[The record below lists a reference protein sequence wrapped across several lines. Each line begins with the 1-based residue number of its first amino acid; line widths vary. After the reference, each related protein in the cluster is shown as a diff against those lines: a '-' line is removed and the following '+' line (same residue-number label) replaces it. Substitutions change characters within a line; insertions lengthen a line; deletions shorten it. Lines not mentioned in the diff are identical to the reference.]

1 MKDLLKKI
9 TEIKPILIGL
19 GEMDHGVHTEIL
31 KQLLNNLDSVNGIFL
46 EYPVGYQNSINEYI
60 KSGILDQNLTQLLAG
75 AESEGK
81 NLKQTLTVILDFAR
95 KKRVPVIC
103 IDSSKEKNE
112 MYFSKSKYGSY
123 FLRSGSRD
131 EDMYLNIVENLEKR
145 SGTWIIIA
153 HAAHLD
159 FSFDMHK
166 DDPSLGKRLNTQME
180 RKFFNICLLKNSQ
193 TKEARCIFTD
203 KQLDLSGKKLLEN
216 DDYSFLIEDGKI
228 KGFQALIIYS

>member
-81 NLKQTLTVILDFAR
+81 NLKQTLTVILDFAK

-103 IDSSKEKNE
+103 IDSSKVQTNE
-112 MYFSKSKYGSY
+112 YDKKSDIGYW
-123 FLRSGSRD
+123 FLRGGSRD
-131 EDMYLNIVENLEKR
+131 EDMFENIIKTYREGEEWVVLC
-145 SGTWIIIA
+145 GAT
-153 HAAHLD
+153 HL
-159 FSFDMHK
+159 MTEIH
-166 DDPSLGKRLNTQME
+166 LRT
-180 RKFFNICLLKNSQ
+180 
-193 TKEARCIFTD
+193 
-203 KQLDLSGKKLLEN
+203 GKKTLGAKLKEKFGEHFS
-216 DDYSFLIEDGKI
+216 Y
-228 KGFQALIIYS
+228 IILDQ